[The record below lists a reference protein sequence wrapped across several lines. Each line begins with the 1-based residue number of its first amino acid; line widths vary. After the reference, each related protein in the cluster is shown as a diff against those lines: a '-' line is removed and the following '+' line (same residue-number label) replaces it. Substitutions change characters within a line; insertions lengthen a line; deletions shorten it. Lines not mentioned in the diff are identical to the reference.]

1 MLIPAGVAPKRLSQ
15 IELTEAILEMVK
27 ADMGVGVMAGW
38 VVDAFIKSGALCAVR
53 IGRRGL
59 RRSWKAA
66 MLRTPSRPR
75 YYLDFIR
82 LMSQSAPRQTTKS
95 VRVTRK
101 TA

>member
-1 MLIPAGVAPKRLSQ
+1 
-15 IELTEAILEMVK
+15 MVK

-38 VVDAFIKSGALCAVR
+38 VVEPFIKSGALCAVR

-66 MLRTPSRPR
+66 MLRTSSRPR
-75 YYLDFIR
+75 YYLDFIK
-82 LMSQSAPRQTTKS
+82 LMAKSAPQPMTRS